1 MPHAPE
7 IFSSSIVAVGA
18 FNPAIFSPDWL
29 EGRGLIG
36 VEDAEAAR
44 TNKSLI
50 ISSQVATVQTNWFA
64 LQVLDTQFS
73 LTSQGALSPVFRDLA
88 VGIMTLLPQT
98 PVSAVG
104 LNFMGHYKMAS
115 RVDYDKVGD
124 RLVPKG
130 IWKEIFSDEDE
141 HVGVQNLTVSV
152 QKVKRETDGGVTA
165 LSNNR
170 KNISIE
176 PSGKLK
182 LGLFL
187 SCNDHRE
194 IDRSKL
200 EDQTAAERVSEI
212 LESEWQASWDA
223 SLTLFD
229 ELLTKLIA
237 GA

>member
-1 MPHAPE
+1 M
-7 IFSSSIVAVGA
+7 
-18 FNPAIFSPDWL
+18 
-29 EGRGLIG
+29 G
-36 VEDAEAAR
+36 VE
-44 TNKSLI
+44 
-50 ISSQVATVQTNWFA
+50 
-64 LQVLDTQFS
+64 
-73 LTSQGALSPVFRDLA
+73 
-88 VGIMTLLPQT
+88 
-98 PVSAVG
+98 
-104 LNFMGHYKMAS
+104 
-115 RVDYDKVGD
+115 
-124 RLVPKG
+124 
-130 IWKEIFSDEDE
+130 
-141 HVGVQNLTVSV
+141 NLTVSV
-152 QKVKRETDGGVTA
+152 EKVKREADGGVTA

-182 LGLFL
+182 PGLFL

-229 ELLTKLIA
+229 ELLAKLIA

>member
-1 MPHAPE
+1 M
-7 IFSSSIVAVGA
+7 
-18 FNPAIFSPDWL
+18 
-29 EGRGLIG
+29 
-36 VEDAEAAR
+36 
-44 TNKSLI
+44 
-50 ISSQVATVQTNWFA
+50 
-64 LQVLDTQFS
+64 
-73 LTSQGALSPVFRDLA
+73 FRDLA

-98 PVSAVG
+98 PISAVG

-115 RVDYDKVGD
+115 RADYDKVGD

-130 IWKEIFSDEDE
+130 IWKELFSDEDE
-141 HVGVQNLTVSV
+141 HVGVQNLTVAV
-152 QKVKRETDGGVTA
+152 ERVKREADGGVTA